1 MTIKDITGNELRE
14 KIFPDIIEEAC
25 RQWYAFIEDSPERQ
39 DGEGFSDFFFEIF
52 KEKEVEYA
60 YQLYNKE
67 QCSMKNKKEEKT
79 EILDRKK

>member
-25 RQWYAFIEDSPERQ
+25 RQWLAFIEDSPERQ

-60 YQLYNKE
+60 YQLYNTE
-67 QCSMKNKKEEKT
+67 QCSMKNEKEEKT